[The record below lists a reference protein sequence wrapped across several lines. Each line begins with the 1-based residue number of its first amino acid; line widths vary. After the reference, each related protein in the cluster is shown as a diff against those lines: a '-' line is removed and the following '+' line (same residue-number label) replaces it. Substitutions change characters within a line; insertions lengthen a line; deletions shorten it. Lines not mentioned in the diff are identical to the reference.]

1 MAQDGRRGNWRIFKT
16 SDKSKM
22 LRIYE
27 EKMGAFQIEGANRA
41 GRCVITCDHA
51 SNHVPPWVAGGDLG
65 IAAPDMARHIA
76 YDVGAAGVARAL
88 GQLLDSP
95 VICSNFSRLVIDPNR
110 GLDDPTLIM
119 RLYDGTII
127 PANRHITK
135 VQVQERI
142 DRLYHPY
149 HTALAAL
156 AHRPNAAIIA
166 IHSFT
171 PCLLGRAPRPWHVGI
186 LFDPR
191 SDRLSRALLAQ
202 LRAMDDLCV
211 GENEPYAGHLP
222 GDSIDRHGLQTG
234 RENTLIE
241 LRNDLIDDAQ
251 KQLAW
256 AQRLAPLIN
265 AAISAA

>member
-16 SDKSKM
+16 SDKSRM

-27 EKMGAFQIEGANRA
+27 EKMAAFQIDGASRP
-41 GRCVITCDHA
+41 GRFVITCDHA
-51 SNHVPPWVAGGDLG
+51 SNHVPNWVAGGDLG

-88 GQLLDSP
+88 GQALNSP

-127 PANRHITK
+127 PANRHITAT
-135 VQVQERI
+135 QVQQRI
-142 DRLYHPY
+142 DQLYRPY
-149 HTALAAL
+149 HGALANL
-156 AHRPNAAIIA
+156 AQRPDAVIVA

-171 PCLLGRAPRPWHVGI
+171 PCLKGRAPRPWHVGI
-186 LFDPR
+186 LFDTR

-202 LRAMDDLCV
+202 LHAQPDLCV

-222 GDSIDRHGLQTG
+222 GDSIDRHGLQAG
-234 RENTLIE
+234 RDNTLIE
-241 LRNDLIDDAQ
+241 LRNDLIDNAQ
-251 KQLAW
+251 KQIAW
-256 AQRLAPLIN
+256 AQRLASMI
-265 AAISAA
+265 AAAS